1 METGYK
7 RSTADKTEQRMR
19 IFRVTLARLGG
30 GRLARMGVKVLS
42 RVGASSDGCQATLA
56 SSDAEREDPSV
67 QVVVREAEARTI
79 MESEVSGVGLV
90 QRSS

>member
-19 IFRVTLARLGG
+19 IFRVTLACLGG
-30 GRLARMGVKVLS
+30 GRLARMGVKALS
-42 RVGASSDGCQATLA
+42 RVEQASTAVKQPWRQAMLSVRTL
-56 SSDAEREDPSV
+56 SV
-67 QVVVREAEARTI
+67 RVVVREAEVRTI

-90 QRSS
+90 QRLR